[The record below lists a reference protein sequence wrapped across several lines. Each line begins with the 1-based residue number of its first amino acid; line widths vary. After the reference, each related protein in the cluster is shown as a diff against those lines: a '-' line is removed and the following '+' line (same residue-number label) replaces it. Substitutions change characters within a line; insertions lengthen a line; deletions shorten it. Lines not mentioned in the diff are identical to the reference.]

1 MYITSLSGSENEP
14 DSKLADFCR
23 AMDWMMDRA
32 MTHCGVTLSGDPIS
46 DADYADDIVVV
57 ERDLADIT
65 IGL

>member
-1 MYITSLSGSENEP
+1 
-14 DSKLADFCR
+14 
-23 AMDWMMDRA
+23 MMDRA
-32 MTHCGVTLSGDPIS
+32 MTHCCATLSGDPIS

>member
-1 MYITSLSGSENEP
+1 
-14 DSKLADFCR
+14 
-23 AMDWMMDRA
+23 MDWMMDRA